1 MSEFIVVTKED
12 LTNTIASVL
21 KEQLEAL
28 SVVDQNNQTEYLT
41 RKEVAKL
48 LGISLPTL
56 SDWSKRGVVPSYR
69 IQSRVRYVK
78 AEVLEC
84 LEKVNT
90 IKYRS

>member
-1 MSEFIVVTKED
+1 MSELSIINLED

-21 KEQLEAL
+21 KEQLEVL
-28 SVVDQNNQTEYLT
+28 NVVEQNNQTEYLT

-78 AEVLEC
+78 AEVLDC